1 MVAVRHY
8 GKTGARSLLMGGA
21 ACLALGLPQQASAQQ
36 TPTQQTQAQTA
47 PASPTE
53 ALPPGP
59 TSAGTTPVAQND
71 ADIVVTARKRDET
84 LIAVPVTVSAITSA
98 TLSNRGITNLEGIAR
113 TIPNLFIGTSSG
125 SLQGG
130 ALGLR
135 GISAGDGNP
144 FGDQALAFNIDGV
157 QIARSTP
164 RQFQDFD
171 VQQVEVLKGPQTLY
185 FGKNSPGGIVVLHSG
200 DPTSH
205 LQAGVT
211 TSYEFN
217 AHEVRGEAY
226 LSGPIASG
234 LGARVA
240 VFGSEMR
247 GWVKNITTP
256 GTLYSP
262 DHDHSPNGHEVGGR
276 VTLKYDDNGPFTARL
291 KFLYGHLSNDGN
303 FSNTQRIYCPL
314 GVGQLGGPDDCKAD
328 DRVVRASAGQRFAT
342 GGANTVTGAAIPGNP
357 LAPADGQPYTRIT
370 QYLSGLELGYKLSD
384 SLSLSSTTGFYQT
397 SIDTFDNVT
406 ATDSTF
412 PFNPAVGPA
421 GPGGIIYAVQNL
433 DVREVSEEVRLSS
446 SFDGIF
452 NFLVGGYY
460 QNAKLEY
467 VTTGAVNAL
476 NPINLYPPLRIDQ
489 DGDAYSFFGSVSLR
503 PIPTLEIS
511 GGGRYSNESKN
522 VQFSRVFT
530 STVSGQSFAAGY
542 VIPTAVSRRTFHN
555 FSPEVT
561 VNWRPT
567 QRLTIYGN
575 YKQGFLS
582 GGFNPTGTGTGV
594 LLIPDRS
601 YDQETIKGFEAGIKT
616 ELLNKRLR
624 FNLAGYT
631 YQINGLQVT
640 ATLPGTITQVINNA
654 ASARTKGVEADA
666 NYQTPVAGLSF
677 RGSIAYSRARYITF
691 PSSPCFAG
699 QTISEGCTINAARA
713 ATQDLSGKPL
723 VRAPEWGASVGSTYD
738 ITMTNGSVFGISADA
753 NYSSGYFTDALN
765 SPGGYERGYWLL
777 DGSVRYKL
785 ADGLEFAFVG
795 RNLTNKY
802 YFQRS
807 GGNPLSGGP
816 AGGVTGLRADQVA
829 YVSRGR
835 ELILRLKY
843 SFR

>member
-1 MVAVRHY
+1 MMSGHRDRAS
-8 GKTGARSLLMGGA
+8 ARQLLLGA
-21 ACLALGLPQQASAQQ
+21 AGWCVLALPQQGAAQSV
-36 TPTQQTQAQTA
+36 QAVQ
-47 PASPTE
+47 SE
-53 ALPPGP
+53 AVPPGP
-59 TSAGTTPVAQND
+59 TTAGTTPAGQSD

-84 LIAVPVTVSAITSA
+84 LIAVPVTVTAVTAAI
-98 TLSNRGITNLEGIAR
+98 LSNRGINNLEGIAR

-200 DPTSH
+200 DPTDH

-217 AHEVRGEAY
+217 AQEVRGEGY
-226 LSGPIASG
+226 LAGPIAPG

-240 VFGSEMR
+240 VFGSRMR

-262 DHDHSPNGHEVGGR
+262 DHDHSPQGHEVGGR
-276 VTLKYDDNGPFTARL
+276 FTLKYDDNGPFTARL
-291 KFLYGHLSNDGN
+291 KFVYGHLSNDGN
-303 FSNTQRIYCPL
+303 FSNTQRVYCPL
-314 GVGQLGGPDDCKAD
+314 GVGQLGGPDDCTAD

-342 GGANTVTGAAIPGNP
+342 GGVNTVTGATILGDP
-357 LAPADGQPYTRIT
+357 LLPADGQPYTRIT
-370 QYLSGLELGYKLSD
+370 QYLSGLELGYKLSEY
-384 SLSLSSTTGFYQT
+384 LTLSSATGFYQT
-397 SIDTFDNVT
+397 SINTFDNVT
-406 ATDSTF
+406 ATDASF
-412 PFNPAVGPA
+412 PFNPAAGPA
-421 GPGGIIYAVQNL
+421 GAGGIIYAVQNL
-433 DVREVSEEVRLSS
+433 SIREVSEEVRLSS
-446 SFDGIF
+446 NFDGIF

-460 QNAKLEY
+460 QNAKLNY
-467 VTTGAVNAL
+467 VTTGTVNAL
-476 NPINLYPPLRIDQ
+476 NPINLYPPLNINQ
-489 DGDAYSFFGSVSLR
+489 GSDAYSFFGSISLK

-522 VQFSRVFT
+522 VSFIRVFP
-530 STVSGQSFAAGY
+530 STVSGQSFPAGY
-542 VIPTAVSRRTFHN
+542 VIPTAVSSRSFHN

-582 GGFNPTGTGTGV
+582 GGFNPSGTGTGV
-594 LLIPDRS
+594 LLVPDRS
-601 YDQETIKGFEAGIKT
+601 YNQETIKGFEAGIKSQ
-616 ELLNKRLR
+616 LLANRLR
-624 FNLAGYT
+624 LNLAGYT
-631 YQINGLQVT
+631 YQISGLQVT

-677 RGSIAYSRARYITF
+677 RGSVAYSRVRYVDFT
-691 PSSPCFAG
+691 SSPCYAG
-699 QTISEGCTINAARA
+699 QTISERCTINAAGA

-723 VRAPEWGASVGSTYD
+723 VRSPEWGASIGSTYD
-738 ITMTNGSVFGISADA
+738 LAMTGGSVLAFSVDA
-753 NYSSGYFTDALN
+753 NYSGGYFTDTLN
-765 SPGGYERGYWLL
+765 SPGGYEPSYWLV

-785 ADGLEFAFVG
+785 ADGLELAFAG

-816 AGGVTGLRADQVA
+816 AGGLTGLRADQVA
-829 YVSRGR
+829 FVSRGR
-835 ELILRLKY
+835 ELTLRLKY

>member
-1 MVAVRHY
+1 MMSGHRDRAN
-8 GKTGARSLLMGGA
+8 ARQLLLGA
-21 ACLALGLPQQASAQQ
+21 AASCVLALPQQGAAQS
-36 TPTQQTQAQTA
+36 A
-47 PASPTE
+47 PATQTE
-53 ALPPGP
+53 AVPPGP
-59 TSAGTTPVAQND
+59 TTAGTTPAALSD

-84 LIAVPVTVSAITSA
+84 LIAVPVTVTAITAA
-98 TLSNRGITNLEGIAR
+98 TLSNRGINNLEGIAR
-113 TIPNLFIGTSSG
+113 TIPNLFIGTSAG

-157 QIARSTP
+157 QIARATP

-200 DPTSH
+200 DPTDH
-205 LQAGVT
+205 LQAGAT

-217 AHEVRGEAY
+217 AQEIRGEAY
-226 LSGPIASG
+226 LSGPIAPG
-234 LGARVA
+234 LGARLA
-240 VFGSEMR
+240 VFGTEMR

-276 VTLKYDDNGPFTARL
+276 LTLKYDDNGPFTARL
-291 KFLYGHLSNDGN
+291 KFLYGYLGNDGN
-303 FSNTQRIYCPL
+303 FANTQRIYCPL
-314 GVGQLGGPDDCKAD
+314 GAGVLGGSDDCTAD

-342 GGANTVTGAAIPGNP
+342 GGVNTVTGATIIGDP
-357 LAPADGQPYTRIT
+357 LYPTDGQPYTRIS
-370 QYLSGLELGYKLSD
+370 QYLSGLELGYKLSKD
-384 SLSLSSTTGFYQT
+384 LTLSSTTGFYQT
-397 SIDTFDNVT
+397 SIGTVDNVT
-406 ATDSTF
+406 VTDASF

-433 DVREVSEEVRLSS
+433 KIRELSEEVRLSS
-446 SFDGIF
+446 NFDGIF

-460 QNAKLEY
+460 QNAKLDY
-467 VTTGAVNAL
+467 VTAGAVNAL
-476 NPINLYPPLRIDQ
+476 NPINLYPPVDIKQ
-489 DGDAYSFFGSVSLR
+489 DGDAYSFFGSVSLK
-503 PIPTLEIS
+503 PTSTIEIS

-522 VQFSRVFT
+522 VSFTRVFP
-530 STVSGQSFAAGY
+530 STVSGQSFLAGY
-542 VIPTAVSRRTFHN
+542 VVPTAVPNRGFHN
-555 FSPEVT
+555 FSPEAT

-567 QRLTIYGN
+567 RLLTIYGS

-594 LLIPDRS
+594 LAIPDRS
-601 YDQETIKGFEAGIKT
+601 YDQETIKGFEAGLKAA
-616 ELLNKRLR
+616 LFQQRLR

-654 ASARTKGVEADA
+654 ATARTTGVEADA
-666 NYQTPVAGLSF
+666 NWQAPVNGLSF
-677 RGSIAYSRARYITF
+677 RGAVAYSRARYVNFTT
-691 PSSPCFAG
+691 SPCFAG
-699 QTISEGCTINAARA
+699 ETIAEGCIVTAGAPI
-713 ATQDLSGKPL
+713 QDLSGKPL
-723 VRAPEWGASVGSTYD
+723 VRAPEWGASIGTTYD
-738 ITMTNGSVFGISADA
+738 LVMESGSVLGFSADT

-765 SPGGYERGYWLL
+765 SPSGYERGYWLL
-777 DGSVRYKL
+777 DASVRYKL
-785 ADGLEFAFVG
+785 AQGLEFAFVG

-807 GGNPLSGGP
+807 GGNPLTGGA
-816 AGGVTGLRADQVA
+816 AGGVTGVRADQVA
-829 YVSRGR
+829 AVSRGR
-835 ELILRLKY
+835 ELTIRLKY